1 MGLKS
6 RDCVRAAIQKVETSG
21 QDPLQFLEKGSV
33 WYQGSVPVRTE
44 YAASGKSVG
53 TATGE
58 LAHCTAFRIIA
69 LGTVSD
75 TIVDEIVITLTLP

>member
-1 MGLKS
+1 MPQYKKS
-6 RDCVRAAIQKVETSG
+6 RLRDRIRCNSLKKG
-21 QDPLQFLEKGSV
+21 QCGIKEV
-33 WYQGSVPVRTE
+33 VPVRTE